1 MSEIWDLQSDVRALQ
16 SETQSLRTDLD
27 HLLEETRQ
35 QRQELADLK
44 RFFTALR
51 NRLDAREMAVGA

>member
-1 MSEIWDLQSDVRALQ
+1 MSEIWDLQSDVRSLQ
-16 SETQSLRTDLD
+16 SENQSLRTDLD
-27 HLLEETRQ
+27 NLLEETRQ
-35 QRQELADLK
+35 QRQELADLE